1 MNSDVKTDDNF
12 IRSIEIQVKIPE
24 SKDNRCKAIVAINI
38 FGIAITVMGVLW
50 KIAASEGFNVV
61 EFTFFRCLS
70 ALIVSIIWNMILGL
84 NPFKLFP

>member
-1 MNSDVKTDDNF
+1 MNSELKTDDNF
-12 IRSIEIQVKIPE
+12 VRSIDFPEELPE